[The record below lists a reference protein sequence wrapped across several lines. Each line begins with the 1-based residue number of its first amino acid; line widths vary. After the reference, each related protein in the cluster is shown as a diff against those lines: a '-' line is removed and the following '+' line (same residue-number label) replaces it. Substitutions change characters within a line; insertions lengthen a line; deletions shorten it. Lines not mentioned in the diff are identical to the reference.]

1 MDQYEVI
8 GIQHKKGN
16 YNGQDYDN
24 MVFYVTSPA
33 NADNGDI
40 GLIASVIKIKTSLV
54 ETVPSIGDLISP
66 LYDRFG
72 RVVGLLYIDR

>member
-24 MVFYVTSPA
+24 MVFSVTSPA
-33 NADNGDI
+33 NEKNGDI

-72 RVVGLLYIDR
+72 RVVGLSYYDR